1 MSRALARIAP
11 PPLPADQAPLPYG
24 LHTVDDDDV
33 AAVVAALKSDL
44 LAQGPRVAA
53 FEQAFA
59 ATVGAAD
66 AVACS
71 SGTAALHLA
80 LAAAEVG
87 PGDVCVVP
95 AVTFVAT
102 ATAARFLGAEVVF
115 ADVDAE
121 TGLATPETIAQAVRG
136 SDSPIRAVLPV

>member
-1 MSRALARIAP
+1 M
-11 PPLPADQAPLPYG
+11 
-24 LHTVDDDDV
+24 
-33 AAVVAALKSDL
+33 AAVVAAMRSDL

-59 ATVGAAD
+59 ENVGAQA

-80 LAAAEVG
+80 MALHDVG

-95 AVTFVAT
+95 AITFLAT

-115 ADVDAE
+115 ADVDAD
-121 TGLATPETIAQAVRG
+121 TGLMTPETLADAIG
-136 SDSPIRAVLPV
+136 RAPGPVKIVAPVHLGGRLCDMPALA